1 MGLFSN
7 DIWSKPGKGVDK
19 DEPQKNAFFHFW
31 ELVGRKFFRLV
42 AFNVFYFICLLPV
55 IVAVYGVF
63 YTWLAA
69 ISGVGADEA
78 VSLPVLPGMLSL
90 LYTYVPGVLH
100 IPLLIISLLI
110 YGPATMGLTY
120 ILRNFVRE
128 EHAWTSDFFSR
139 ALSNWKQGLFFGILD
154 IIAAFI
160 MYVNWNYSALSGEEV
175 GAFAIVIRGVTT
187 VLFIYYLFMR
197 NYFYQLAVTVD
208 LNVRQI
214 IKNAA
219 IFGIVGLGRNFLALI
234 CVVAIVVV
242 STMLHSLV
250 ELLAVPLIMF
260 SLAGFAAVYCTYP
273 ITDKYIVQ
281 PALAEE
287 RKNEERIGFDD
298 LEPAVLPPE
307 LGGPGAGALGPRD
320 AAERSAAPV
329 KPEDAPAD
337 AAPGSAETEKV
348 EGETPSAKEDKP
360 ADFDSSETKDENA

>member
-42 AFNVFYFICLLPV
+42 AFNLFYFICLLPL
-55 IVAVYGVF
+55 IVAVYGLF

-69 ISGVGADEA
+69 LSGVGPDEA
-78 VSLPVLPGMLSL
+78 VNLPVLPGMLSL
-90 LYTYVPGVLH
+90 LYTYVPSVLH
-100 IPLLIISLLI
+100 IPLLVISLLI
-110 YGPATMGLTY
+110 YGPVTMGLTY

-154 IIAAFI
+154 IIAVFI
-160 MYVNWNYSALSGEEV
+160 MYVNWNYAALSGEEFGV
-175 GAFAIVIRGVTT
+175 LAIIIRCVTA

-197 NYFYQLAVTVD
+197 NYFYQLAVTVN
-208 LNVRQI
+208 LSVRHI

-219 IFGIVGLGRNFLALI
+219 IFGIVGLGRNILALI
-234 CVVAIVVV
+234 CVIVVV
-242 STMLHSLV
+242 LASTMIHALV
-250 ELLAVPLIMF
+250 ELLAVPFIMF

-273 ITDKYIVQ
+273 ITDKYIVK

-287 RKNEERIGFDD
+287 RKNEERIDFDD
-298 LEPAVLPPE
+298 LEPIVLPPE

-320 AAERSAAPV
+320 VAPSSGTDAAAAA
-329 KPEDAPAD
+329 KPEETAEGEKND
-337 AAPGSAETEKV
+337 AAVP
-348 EGETPSAKEDKP
+348 EDTAG
-360 ADFDSSETKDENA
+360 ADSENKDENS